1 MIEHPSVKH
10 IPELCPVVETIRA
23 LGSESKLMVIRHL
36 SVKGMGFNEL
46 LRAAD
51 LNSKTLSH
59 TLKSLESDGIV
70 ERAVIST
77 RPFKVR
83 YTLTAKGEDIGP
95 VLDTMGTWGEKWLH
109 TADAPELIA
118 K

>member
-1 MIEHPSVKH
+1 MTEHPSVKS

-23 LGSESKLMVIRHL
+23 LGSESKLIVIRHL
-36 SVKGMGFNEL
+36 SMKGMGFNEL
-46 LRAAD
+46 LRAAG

-59 TLKSLESDGIV
+59 TLKSLESGGIV
-70 ERAVIST
+70 VREVVNT

-95 VLDTMGTWGEKWLH
+95 VLDAMGTWGEKWLH
-109 TADAPELIA
+109 TMDAPELIA
-118 K
+118 R